1 MKQFNMKKR
10 RYIQNDGQKVQ
21 RNRKRDREQYVIEIT
36 YVTNKNIE
44 LVSIPSFLLDILKI
58 HTSYL
63 INDKL
68 Q

>member
-1 MKQFNMKKR
+1 MKKR

-21 RNRKRDREQYVIEIT
+21 RNRKRDRDVIEIT

-44 LVSIPSFLLDILKI
+44 LVSIPSCLLDILKI